1 MEISIF
7 ASYMPQWYKDGL
19 FATEEEAVQYG
30 ASLGITAAEVFTN
43 EFNERSP
50 EAYKKLLNGAG
61 IRLGGLI
68 ATTQFVNPD
77 DAVYH
82 EEFEKLKH
90 WVDTAAELEAETV
103 MVVPFCD
110 WVKSDR
116 DKAFAMKRM
125 ICGMRELVLYAKPLG
140 VTICME
146 NFSLQAYPYSLTED
160 VISVFEAVPG
170 LHYIMDAANLY
181 CVRGDIFKLYE
192 AMKSRIYKMHIK
204 DWKEDPYGC
213 IVRPMLPQLDGCA
226 IGAGLLPT
234 DELMRRLAADG
245 FSGDLIIEVNSDIIS
260 TKVIADSAAYLK
272 QHM

>member
-90 WVDTAAELEAETV
+90 WVDVAAELKAETV

-146 NFSLQAYPYSLTED
+146 NFSLQAYPYSLAED

-181 CVRGDIFKLYE
+181 CVRGDIFIAHLQG
-192 AMKSRIYKMHIK
+192 AYKGLERRSLWLHCASHAAAA
-204 DWKEDPYGC
+204 GRLC
-213 IVRPMLPQLDGCA
+213 HRGRPF
-226 IGAGLLPT
+226 
-234 DELMRRLAADG
+234 ADR
-245 FSGDLIIEVNSDIIS
+245 
-260 TKVIADSAAYLK
+260 
-272 QHM
+272 